1 MIKNYPVKIICLLLL
16 LFAPFAIY
24 ADDTTNATPVPASAQ
39 ISNNKQSSNWIAQ
52 GMEEALQWFS
62 NACGVNMVEH
72 YVTKAAVII
81 KNAFESLVDSAFN
94 MLCES
99 LLRLWDIST
108 GQSLTDYSGTQ
119 HTTDA
124 TTGVVITKSV
134 TNTIDIGVGAATV
147 NYISGTVMPFLY
159 TLVGVF
165 LYIFVVL
172 KLVTGLFKNE
182 SPVQLVGYFTIVVFL
197 IISYSLLYSVVIQL
211 FSHVLGYM
219 GFDIANITT
228 SSLGNNF
235 AATLTNDPD
244 TLNLISS
251 THNLTFPEIDTIYS
265 TPAGMVHLW
274 VGIVVEMLVS
284 CIFIYFIVK
293 ILLLKG
299 MQLVQLF
306 LAYFLGI
313 LIIPL
318 TILSGWDMFV
328 RWFKSFVGTCLYSF
342 VWGLL
347 FMLLFAI
354 SLSNLTLG
362 TTATGAGLPSII
374 KLMMY
379 FGVFMLMTQVG
390 KLVEFFTG
398 GDTFLKIAQSGSR
411 EFGSMLRS
419 AGTVADMPAAMTL
432 PPALGAAPFAGGVI
446 NGAGFLPDMSK
457 LTGFGGSGGDRN
469 GGNGGEKKSEVF
481 SQSMGRAKDIAY
493 TAAAGGFGSGSSL
506 GATFRSG
513 ANDIIKAI
521 RNSKGGGSTP
531 PNDGSATNMPENFV
545 G

>member
-1 MIKNYPVKIICLLLL
+1 MIKNYLVKTICLLLL
-16 LFAPFAIY
+16 LFTAFAIY
-24 ADDTTNATPVPASAQ
+24 ADGTTTATPVPTSSQ
-39 ISNNKQSSNWIAQ
+39 ISNNKQSANWIEQ
-52 GMEEALQWFS
+52 GVRNALSWFS
-62 NACGVNMVEH
+62 YTCGVGMAEH
-72 YVTKAAVII
+72 YVTKIAVII

-108 GQSLTDYSGTQ
+108 SQSLTDYSGTQ
-119 HTTDA
+119 HTVDA
-124 TTGVVITKSV
+124 TTGAVVTKPV
-134 TNTIDIGVGAATV
+134 TNTIDIGVGAKTV
-147 NYISGTVMPFLY
+147 TYISGTVMPFLY

-197 IISYSLLYSVVIQL
+197 IISYTLLYSSVIQL

-244 TLNLISS
+244 TLNLIAS

-265 TPAGMVHLW
+265 TPASIIHLW
-274 VGIVVEMLVS
+274 IGIIAEMLVS
-284 CIFIYFIVK
+284 CMFVYFIIK
-293 ILLLKG
+293 LLLLKG
-299 MQLVQLF
+299 QQLIQLF

-362 TTATGAGLPSII
+362 TTATAVGLPSII

-398 GDTFLKIAQSGSR
+398 GDTFGKIAQSGSR

-419 AGTVADMPAAMTL
+419 AGTVAAMPAAMAL
-432 PPALGAAPFAGGVI
+432 APALGAASFAGGVL
-446 NGAGFLPDMSK
+446 NGAGLLPDMSK
-457 LTGFGGSGGDRN
+457 LPGFGGGGGKN
-469 GGNGGEKKSEVF
+469 GGGGGGKKADAF
-481 SQSMGRAKDIAY
+481 SQSMGGAKDIAS
-493 TAAAGGFGSGSSL
+493 TAGGFGYGHGQSL
-506 GATFRSG
+506 GASLKSG
-513 ANDIIKAI
+513 TSDIIKAI

-531 PNDGSATNMPENFV
+531 PNDGSAINMPENFV